1 MKSLEVEVIKYTE
14 DLLLNAFPASKT
26 NYSYKADTK
35 NCVDSISLCLF
46 PLLSP
51 QNVLVLTYINLRTA

>member
-1 MKSLEVEVIKYTE
+1 MKSLEVEVTKYTQ

-26 NYSYKADTK
+26 NYSYKADTR

-46 PLLSP
+46 PLISP
-51 QNVLVLTYINLRTA
+51 KCACTKIY